1 MVAMIEPRRLISG
14 QNLVGTSFQVHF
26 AACRNDF
33 VGGVNWFQ
41 CVTSRLSAIASP
53 VSVIFTPGTRG
64 K

>member
-1 MVAMIEPRRLISG
+1 
-14 QNLVGTSFQVHF
+14 
-26 AACRNDF
+26 
-33 VGGVNWFQ
+33 VNWFQ